1 MEIMQ
6 GGVPAPWVIQAFEAR
21 SEPIQRDLPSL
32 FDTQGG
38 RIDPNRIGQ
47 AFLSQA
53 SKSEVRF
60 AWLTARSHCGFVKS
74 DVALRTF
81 A

>member
-60 AWLTARSHCGFVKS
+60 A
-74 DVALRTF
+74 
-81 A
+81 